1 MMTAIRAM
9 NSLSTALLS
18 IFMLN
23 MRPIVLP
30 ITAETIIRMSI
41 FQSKDGTVVVMREV
55 KREKTWEK
63 NITKREAMAEL
74 LVSREKK

>member
-1 MMTAIRAM
+1 MTAIRAM
-9 NSLSTALLS
+9 KSLSTALLS
-18 IFMLN
+18 IFLLN

-41 FQSKDGTVVVMREV
+41 FQSKDGTVLVMREV

>member
-1 MMTAIRAM
+1 MTAIRAM

-18 IFMLN
+18 IFLLN
-23 MRPIVLP
+23 IRPIVLP
-30 ITAETIIRMSI
+30 ITAETIIRISI
-41 FQSKDGTVVVMREV
+41 FQSKDGTVLVMREV

>member
-1 MMTAIRAM
+1 MTAIRAM

-18 IFMLN
+18 IFLLN

-41 FQSKDGTVVVMREV
+41 FQSKDGTVLVMREV

>member
-1 MMTAIRAM
+1 MTAIRAM
-9 NSLSTALLS
+9 KSLSTALLS
-18 IFMLN
+18 IYLLN

-30 ITAETIIRMSI
+30 ITAETIIRISI
-41 FQSKDGTVVVMREV
+41 FQSKDGTVLVMREV

>member
-1 MMTAIRAM
+1 MTAIRAM
-9 NSLSTALLS
+9 KSLSTALLS
-18 IFMLN
+18 IFLLN

-30 ITAETIIRMSI
+30 ITAETIIRISI
-41 FQSKDGTVVVMREV
+41 FQSKDGTVLVMREV

>member
-1 MMTAIRAM
+1 MTAIRAM

-18 IFMLN
+18 IFLLN

-30 ITAETIIRMSI
+30 ITAETIIRISI
-41 FQSKDGTVVVMREV
+41 FQSKDGTVLVMREV